1 MRKVSCKIEDH
12 IYAFDPIRR
21 KGIFKALFKKAIP
34 TNLGIIVDTALKIP
48 PITGVTYRLFYLSK
62 KLIRHGINVKIF
74 TCNRNIETD
83 KDVNQLLND
92 SGLELHIIPENTFY
106 NIAEM
111 EKIVAKN
118 KITIL
123 QFEDSVSVLRY
134 YPIAEKLKIPVVLEM
149 HDIEP
154 TLQRYFKKSSEKI
167 FESRVISN
175 IACQLSDIVITMTL
189 LDYSELADKIDVDY
203 KKIHIIPNPIDFS
216 EFKFYGPNFKKNNII
231 FVGNM
236 YYEPNKQAVKYVI
249 NKIAPTLIRKDKNI
263 TFTFIGMVG
272 DEFKNLINSNFIFT
286 GPVNDLNEFLSQA
299 TIALC
304 PITQGSGMK
313 VKILNYCAAGLPII
327 TTKLGASGY
336 EKIPSLII
344 EDDLNAFP
352 DIIGKF
358 LNQQKQ
364 LKKIG
369 LQNYQ
374 FAKQYYDINI
384 ISKKLVNIYQEIVN
398 LNQTNK
404 NILRI
409 KKIKIPLP
417 LWLEEGRVKKIKNK
431 NYYVVKNKKIKI
443 I

>member
-1 MRKVSCKIEDH
+1 MRKVSCKIKNR
-12 IYAFDPIRR
+12 IYAFDPI
-21 KGIFKALFKKAIP
+21 KGKDISKASFKKAIP
-34 TNLGIIVDTALKIP
+34 INLGIIVDTAFKIP

-62 KLIRHGINVKIF
+62 KLIGHEINVKIF
-74 TCNRNIETD
+74 ICNRNIETD
-83 KDVNQLLND
+83 KNVNQLLND
-92 SGLELHIIPENTFY
+92 SGIELHIIPENTFY

-111 EKIVAKN
+111 GKIVAKN
-118 KITIL
+118 KITVL

-154 TLQRYFKKSSEKI
+154 SLQKYFKKSLEKI
-167 FESRVISN
+167 SLSQSISN
-175 IACQLSDIVITMTL
+175 IACQLSDIVITMTIF
-189 LDYSELADKIDVDY
+189 DYSELIDKIGVDY
-203 KKIHIIPNPIDFS
+203 KKIYIVPNPIDFF
-216 EFKFYGPNFKKNNII
+216 EFKFCGPNFKKHNII

-236 YYEPNKQAVKYVI
+236 YYEPNKQAAKYII
-249 NKIAPTLIRKDKNI
+249 NKIAPTLIRKNKNI
-263 TFTFIGMVG
+263 IFTFIGMAG
-272 DEFKNLINSNFIFT
+272 DELKKLTNSNVIFT

-336 EKIPSLII
+336 EKISSLII
-344 EDDLNAFP
+344 EDDLSVLPN
-352 DIIGKF
+352 IIGKL

-369 LQNYQ
+369 LRNYQ

-384 ISKKLVNIYQEIVN
+384 ISKKLVNVYQEIVN
-398 LNQTNK
+398 LNQVNK

-409 KKIKIPLP
+409 KKIKLPLP
-417 LWLEEGRVKKIKNK
+417 LWIEEGRVKRIKNK
-431 NYYVVKNKKIKI
+431 NYYVIKNKKIKI

>member
-1 MRKVSCKIEDH
+1 MRKVSCKVEDH
-12 IYAFDPIRR
+12 IYAFDPIRG
-21 KGIFKALFKKAIP
+21 KDISKASFKKAIP
-34 TNLGIIVDTALKIP
+34 INLGIVVDTALKIP

-62 KLIRHGINVKIF
+62 KLIEHGINVKIF
-74 TCNRNIETD
+74 ICNRNIETD
-83 KDVNQLLND
+83 KNAKQLLND
-92 SGLELHIIPENTFY
+92 SDLELHIIPENIFY

-111 EKIVAKN
+111 GKIVAKN

-154 TLQRYFKKSSEKI
+154 TLQKYFKKSSEKI
-167 FESRVISN
+167 SLSRSISN

-189 LDYSELADKIDVDY
+189 LDYSELADKIGVDY

-216 EFKFYGPNFKKNNII
+216 EFKFYGPNFKKHNII

-249 NKIAPTLIRKDKNI
+249 NKIAPALIRKDKNI
-263 TFTFIGMVG
+263 TFTFIGMAG
-272 DEFKNLINSNFIFT
+272 NELKNSINANFIFT
-286 GPVNDLNEFLSQA
+286 GPVNNLNKFLSQA

-374 FAKQYYDINI
+374 FAKQHYDINI
-384 ISKKLVNIYQEIVN
+384 ISKKLVNIYQKIVN

-417 LWLEEGRVKKIKNK
+417 LWLEEGRVKKIKK
-431 NYYVVKNKKIKI
+431 QNYYVIKNKKNKI